1 MIEPISWRVCVI
13 ERTGFTHPVSDHF
26 SHDEA
31 WRECRHR
38 NSAGKGGLY
47 CIMPIYP
54 VAKMKAEKLDEF
66 VQLVQSVRIAQVR
79 HFASRTHSDYKQA
92 VELETQLRSL
102 IDHCKHILKSKPDYQ
117 PQPEA
122 KGFFDLVDYWLVK
135 LNEYRQHKQARD
147 EDELVIRERY
157 KQVRD
162 FQSKIDV
169 VVEQY
174 VKYQPS
180 DK

>member
-1 MIEPISWRVCVI
+1 MLEPTSWRVYVI
-13 ERTGFTHPVSDHF
+13 LRTGFTQPVADF
-26 SHDEA
+26 FTHDEA

-47 CIMPIYP
+47 CIKPIYP
-54 VAKMKAEKLDEF
+54 VAKMKDDKLDEF
-66 VQLVQSVRIAQVR
+66 VQLVQSVRIAQTR
-79 HFASRTHSDYKQA
+79 HFASRTHSDFQQA
-92 VELETQLRSL
+92 VQLETRLRDF
-102 IDHCKHILKSKPDYQ
+102 IDFCKHILDSKPDYK

-122 KGFFDLVDYWLVK
+122 KGFFDMVDNWLTK
-135 LNEYRQHKQARD
+135 LYKYRYHKQHRD
-147 EDELVIRERY
+147 EDEESLRERY